1 MENNQNINKKKKK
14 HYHFNHKK
22 TNIAKE
28 TVSNDLKEEANN
40 SNIKVSEPKNII
52 KNVKS
57 QKVNN
62 VVKPNVKKEDNNIKK
77 NDTKKIQN
85 TQKPNNV
92 VKKNEPKKDNSQKQS
107 NIKADVSVKSG
118 NKSKV
123 EKSNQIVNNNVKEK
137 NIKQDNKP
145 QKDTI
150 KDNSKT
156 NTKTKV
162 NKLPKEPK
170 VVKVNEDL
178 KIYSLGGLG
187 VVGMNMYIVEMKDE
201 LIIIDAGILFAD
213 DDDHGVNYII
223 PDFTHLVNNEKK
235 IVGLFITHG
244 HEDHIGGIPFLLEK
258 VKVPVIYASGIA
270 VPLIHNKM
278 SEFPN
283 IEYNIKEYGDDSE
296 FKYNN
301 FEVSF
306 FRTNHSIPDSF
317 GLAIKT
323 KYGYVVN
330 TGDFKFDFN
339 PIGHMSDFYKMT
351 KLGEEGVICLLSES
365 TNAKIV
371 EFSSSERKIGETL
384 HSLFNQIEGRIIVA
398 TFASN
403 VYRVQQIISSSVECG
418 RKVIVFGHS
427 MEKTIEAA
435 IKLKYIN
442 VPKGWILKARELKK
456 IETEH
461 VTILCTG
468 SQGEP
473 LAALS
478 RIASGTHKQIKLLPD
493 DTIIYSSKPI
503 PGNEQFINR
512 NINKLV
518 HAGAHVIKNSPLTDT
533 HTTGHASQ
541 NELRMMLAFTK
552 PKYFVPVHGEY
563 AMLKRHVEIAEG
575 QGIPSQNCFV
585 LAPGDVLNINE
596 KGAKV
601 SKKVVPASDTYL
613 DASLSDVDSNV
624 LKERRKMADEG
635 LVSVNYFID
644 KKKKL
649 IGEPIVTLNGF
660 ATPEK
665 AKLIL
670 EQIST
675 KCDDIFKHQTE
686 GKENY
691 SITSV
696 EKQIQNQMY
705 QYIYQKMD
713 RTPLIVV
720 SIIQVK

>member
-1 MENNQNINKKKKK
+1 MENNQNLPKKNKKSYYYKRKKKSNNTLSNETNKQNDLDLNKVEQVVSSNTKLQNDNQTTANQEPKQNVVKPTNKKKK
-14 HYHFNHKK
+14 YKK
-22 TNIAKE
+22 KN
-28 TVSNDLKEEANN
+28 
-40 SNIKVSEPKNII
+40 NII
-52 KNVKS
+52 KQQENKS
-57 QKVNN
+57 NNEKQTDTLTDKVSLEKQENIKNEKPQQKISEPVINKKSNN
-62 VVKPNVKKEDNNIKK
+62 KNKKKNVKKIENLQYDN
-77 NDTKKIQN
+77 
-85 TQKPNNV
+85 
-92 VKKNEPKKDNSQKQS
+92 
-107 NIKADVSVKSG
+107 
-118 NKSKV
+118 
-123 EKSNQIVNNNVKEK
+123 
-137 NIKQDNKP
+137 
-145 QKDTI
+145 
-150 KDNSKT
+150 
-156 NTKTKV
+156 
-162 NKLPKEPK
+162 
-170 VVKVNEDL
+170 L

-187 VVGMNMYIVEMKDE
+187 VVGMNMYVVEQNEE

-223 PDFTHLVNNEKK
+223 PDFTHLINNEKK

-244 HEDHIGGIPFLLEK
+244 HEDHIGGIPFLLQK
-258 VKVPVIYASGIA
+258 VKVPAIYASGIA
-270 VPLIHNKM
+270 VPLINNKL

-283 IEYNIKEYGDDSE
+283 IEYNLQEYSDDSVYE
-296 FKYNN
+296 FKN
-301 FEVSF
+301 FSIEF

-323 KYGYVVN
+323 KYGYVIN

-339 PIGHMSDFYKMT
+339 PIGHMSDYHKMT
-351 KLGEEGVICLLSES
+351 KYGEEGVVCLLSES

-371 EFSSSERKIGETL
+371 EFSASERKIGETL

-435 IKLKYIN
+435 IKLKYID

-563 AMLKRHVEIAEG
+563 AMLKRHVEIAET
-575 QGIPSQNCFV
+575 QGIPSENCFV
-585 LAPGDVLNINE
+585 LAPGDVLSIDNTS
-596 KGAKV
+596 AKV
-601 SKKVVPASDTYL
+601 LKKEIPASDTYL
-613 DASLSDVDSNV
+613 DSSLSDVDSNV

-635 LVSVNYFID
+635 LVSVNYFVNR
-644 KKKKL
+644 KKKL
-649 IGEPIVTLNGF
+649 LGDPIVTLNGF

-665 AKLIL
+665 AKVLQ
-670 EQIST
+670 EQIKQKS
-675 KCDDIFKHQTE
+675 DEIFKQLTLD
-686 GKENY
+686 KENY
-691 SITSV
+691 SIQSV
-696 EKQIQNQMY
+696 EKQIQNSMF
-705 QYIYQKMD
+705 QYIYQRMD
-713 RTPLIVV
+713 RKPLIVV